1 MNIKKELKK
10 VDLHLLIATILL
22 LIIGIV
28 AVTSASFPTAKK
40 YDYNSFHYAIRQAVF
55 LVMGII
61 ALIFILKVPRN
72 VLYKNIDWIFVL
84 SLMLIG
90 LLWTPAGVKV
100 YGQAR
105 WLRIPGVGI
114 LFQPSD
120 ILKVTSIVFFAKY
133 LSKNINKLKD
143 PVVFIKIL
151 AILGISVVPVMIK
164 DFSTAVVI
172 GISLFAMLVCAGLNK
187 KQFGV
192 LVLLGAILVAIM
204 LTNED
209 YYYRIKRILGF
220 VSDSTDYLSA
230 DLYQARQSLY
240 AFALGG
246 YTGVGLFRSRQK
258 YTNLPQAYTDFI
270 YSVIAEEFGLIGCML
285 VLILFVVY
293 IYRGY
298 IIAVKTTNYFDK
310 LTAVGITTFIG
321 IQAFF
326 NMGVAAKLLPV
337 TGITLPFISYGGSA
351 LIMAIASTAIL
362 LKISAG
368 GKN

>member
-1 MNIKKELKK
+1 MKLKRNIKE
-10 VDLHLLIATILL
+10 VDLPLLIVTVFLI
-22 LIIGIV
+22 IIGIV
-28 AVTSASFPTAKK
+28 AVTSASFPSAKK

-55 LVMGII
+55 LIVGII
-61 ALIFILKVPRN
+61 ALIFILKMPKGVI
-72 VLYKNIDWIFVL
+72 YKNIDWIFGV
-84 SLMLIG
+84 SLILIG
-90 LLWTPAGVKV
+90 LLWTPAGQEV

-105 WLRIPGVGI
+105 WLKIPGLGI

-120 ILKVTSIVFFAKY
+120 ILKVTSIIFFAKY
-133 LSKNINKLKD
+133 LSKNINKLRDAKT
-143 PVVFIKIL
+143 FFKIL
-151 AILGISVVPVMIK
+151 LILGISVVPVMIK

-172 GISLFAMLVCAGLNK
+172 GMALFAMLVCAGLNK
-187 KQFGV
+187 KQFG
-192 LVLLGAILVAIM
+192 ILVIIGIVGIILI
-204 LTNED
+204 LTDDENK
-209 YYYRIKRILGF
+209 YRIERLLGF

-246 YTGVGLFRSRQK
+246 YAGVGLFRSRQK

-270 YSVIAEEFGLIGCML
+270 YSVIAEEFGLIGCMII
-285 VLILFVVY
+285 LILFLVY
-293 IYRGY
+293 IFRGY
-298 IIAVKTTNYFDK
+298 MIAVNSKNYFDK

-351 LIMAIASTAIL
+351 LIMAIVATAVL
-362 LKISAG
+362 LKISTG
-368 GKN
+368 GTN

>member
-1 MNIKKELKK
+1 MNIKRTFKN
-10 VDLHLLIATILL
+10 VDLPLLIVTIFLV
-22 LIIGIV
+22 IIGLIS
-28 AVTSASFPTAKK
+28 VTSASFPTAKK

-55 LVMGII
+55 LVVGII
-61 ALIFILKVPRN
+61 ALIFILKVPKS
-72 VLYKNIDWIFVL
+72 VLYKNIDWVFGISLVL
-84 SLMLIG
+84 IA
-90 LLWTPAGVKV
+90 LLWSPAGQQV

-105 WLRIPGVGI
+105 WLKIPGIGI

-120 ILKVTSIVFFAKY
+120 ILKVTSIIYFAKY
-133 LSKNINKLKD
+133 LSRNANKLQD
-143 PVVFIKIL
+143 PNVFIKTIAIL
-151 AILGISVVPVMIK
+151 AISVIPVMIK
-164 DFSTAVVI
+164 DFSTAIVI
-172 GISLFAMLVCAGLNK
+172 GLSLFSILVCAGLNK

-192 LVLLGAILVAIM
+192 LVIMGLVLVAIM
-204 LTNED
+204 LLNED
-209 YYYRIKRILGF
+209 YSYRIKRILGF

-270 YSVIAEEFGLIGCML
+270 YSVIAEEFGLIGCMI
-285 VLILFVVY
+285 VLILFLIY

-298 IIAVKTTNYFDK
+298 IIAVRSNNYFDK
-310 LTAVGITTFIG
+310 FASVGITTFIG
-321 IQAFF
+321 VQAFF

-351 LIMAIASTAIL
+351 LIMTIVATAIL
-362 LKISAG
+362 LKISSRR
-368 GKN
+368 